1 LCAHKILT
9 LFKQLFCSYPLC
21 FIGARDGLLDL
32 FKVAQKDRSDSLL
45 NKVTVGMIGLVT
57 GIAAVVTDLGLVAGV
72 GGATFGTALV
82 FVYPTVMLM
91 KLKNNK
97 GMESKIAALI
107 AALGVAMGAVGTVL
121 CFK

>member
-1 LCAHKILT
+1 
-9 LFKQLFCSYPLC
+9 
-21 FIGARDGLLDL
+21 LDL